1 MYFHMPLY
9 FHFCLNPW
17 FVRELIIFH
26 LYFITSFSFLHKMN
40 NYVNYTELSK
50 VLNVIIISYVKY
62 HTRNMSVEEKLQRDS
77 ECVYT
82 HLTKAQT

>member
-1 MYFHMPLY
+1 
-9 FHFCLNPW
+9 
-17 FVRELIIFH
+17 
-26 LYFITSFSFLHKMN
+26 MN
-40 NYVNYTELSK
+40 NYVNYTELIFSCTP

-77 ECVYT
+77 ECVNT

>member
-1 MYFHMPLY
+1 
-9 FHFCLNPW
+9 
-17 FVRELIIFH
+17 
-26 LYFITSFSFLHKMN
+26 MN